1 MNADIHADGH
11 DVLAARLL
19 HRKSGD
25 ATWAETPMEPLGNDR
40 WTAHF
45 TVTALGR
52 YEYTLE
58 GWIDRFATWQSE
70 ISKKFGAGQAV
81 ASELLEGAELVRGA
95 AGANGAVEGAKGARG
110 ATGATGAAGAEAL
123 EEVAAQ
129 LADPSL
135 PEDQRVA
142 IALDADLARTMAR
155 RPDRSRATRYRVLEV
170 IVDPPR
176 ARFGAWYEMFPRSAG
191 PDRSRSATFGEATSM
206 LPYVAGMGFDVLYL
220 PPIHPIGRSYRKGR
234 NNSLE
239 ATADDPGSPWAIGAE
254 AGGHKAV
261 EPGLGTLA
269 DFDRFVEKAMEH
281 GLEIALDLA
290 YQASPD
296 HPYVK
301 DHPTWFRQRP
311 DGTIKYAENP
321 PKKYQDIYPINF
333 ESADWQGLWTELK
346 SIIEFWIKH
355 GVKIFRVDNPHT
367 KPYGFWE
374 WALDDI
380 KRRYPDTIFL
390 SEAFT
395 RPKIMRYLAK
405 CGFTQSYTYFT
416 WRNTKEE
423 LTEYFTELTRTP
435 AREYMRPNLF
445 TNTPDILHE
454 YLQQGGRPAFQARFI
469 LAATLGASYGIY
481 SGYELIENIPVK
493 AGSEEYLDSE
503 KYQIR
508 PRDFQQPHSLSELIT
523 RVNRIRRDHRALQR
537 DWGLRFHQTDNPH
550 LLAYSKRSED
560 GQDLLIIVVNLD
572 PFYMQ
577 HGFVEVP
584 FAEWGFDAD
593 DPVEVVDLLSEERY
607 FWRADRNY
615 VRLDP
620 QLRVAHILT
629 VPLPEPLAAEALEP
643 EG

>member
-1 MNADIHADGH
+1 
-11 DVLAARLL
+11 
-19 HRKSGD
+19 
-25 ATWAETPMEPLGNDR
+25 
-40 WTAHF
+40 
-45 TVTALGR
+45 
-52 YEYTLE
+52 
-58 GWIDRFATWQSE
+58 
-70 ISKKFGAGQAV
+70 
-81 ASELLEGAELVRGA
+81 
-95 AGANGAVEGAKGARG
+95 
-110 ATGATGAAGAEAL
+110 
-123 EEVAAQ
+123 
-129 LADPSL
+129 
-135 PEDQRVA
+135 
-142 IALDADLARTMAR
+142 
-155 RPDRSRATRYRVLEV
+155 
-170 IVDPPR
+170 
-176 ARFGAWYEMFPRSAG
+176 
-191 PDRSRSATFGEATSM
+191 
-206 LPYVAGMGFDVLYL
+206 
-220 PPIHPIGRSYRKGR
+220 
-234 NNSLE
+234 
-239 ATADDPGSPWAIGAE
+239 
-254 AGGHKAV
+254 
-261 EPGLGTLA
+261 
-269 DFDRFVEKAMEH
+269 
-281 GLEIALDLA
+281 
-290 YQASPD
+290 
-296 HPYVK
+296 
-301 DHPTWFRQRP
+301 
-311 DGTIKYAENP
+311 
-321 PKKYQDIYPINF
+321 
-333 ESADWQGLWTELK
+333 
-346 SIIEFWIKH
+346 
-355 GVKIFRVDNPHT
+355 
-367 KPYGFWE
+367 
-374 WALDDI
+374 
-380 KRRYPDTIFL
+380 
-390 SEAFT
+390 
-395 RPKIMRYLAK
+395 MRYLAK

-629 VPLPEPLAAEALEP
+629 VPLPDAAGGRGARTGRLMTANHVNIDPLWYKDAVIYQAHVRAFFDSTNDGIGDFAGLTQKLPYLESLGVNCLWLLPFYPSPLRDDGYDIADYTNIHPSYGTLADFDRFIEAAHGRGLRVITELVINHTSDQHPWFQAARRAPAGSP
-643 EG
+643 ERDFYVWSDTNRKYEGVRIIFTDTETSNWSWDDTAGRTTGTGSSIINPISTSTIRRCSKP